1 MNTNSYI
8 ASSPRTIAFSS
19 ANSGSVISVRTSDQ
33 AYRSIGSGSAASGG
47 AQAVTSFNAYA
58 VKKTASFTA
67 IHSDVSGLQSPL
79 IPQPR
84 LYTDAQSGA
93 GGGRED
99 KPGTPMTP
107 TGQLQPVGDMLLPML
122 VMTVAYIVI
131 KIFRNYKTYKAL

>member
-1 MNTNSYI
+1 M
-8 ASSPRTIAFSS
+8 
-19 ANSGSVISVRTSDQ
+19 
-33 AYRSIGSGSAASGG
+33 
-47 AQAVTSFNAYA
+47 
-58 VKKTASFTA
+58 
-67 IHSDVSGLQSPL
+67 SGLQSPL